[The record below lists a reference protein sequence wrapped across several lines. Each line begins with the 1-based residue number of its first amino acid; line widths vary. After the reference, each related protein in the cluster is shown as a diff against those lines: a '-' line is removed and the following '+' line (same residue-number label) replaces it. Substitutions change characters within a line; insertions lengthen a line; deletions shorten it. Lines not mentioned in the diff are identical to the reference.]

1 MENQELRNLLDQL
14 HTEIEHTHSL
24 DENGRLLLRHLETDI
39 NDLLKRSENEPL
51 TPAHPTTLRRL
62 EDSIDYFEVSH
73 PTLTSQLSK
82 LLSILSNSGI

>member
-14 HTEIEHTHSL
+14 HNEIEHTRNL
-24 DENGRLLLRHLETDI
+24 DENGRQLLRHLNTDI
-39 NDLLKRSENEPL
+39 NDLLQRSENEPL
-51 TPAHPTTLRRL
+51 PPAHPTTLRRL
-62 EDSIDYFEVSH
+62 EDGIDYFELSH

>member
-1 MENQELRNLLDQL
+1 MDDQELRKLLEQL
-14 HTEIEHTHSL
+14 HVEIEHTQTIDKDGSQ
-24 DENGRLLLRHLETDI
+24 LLRHLEADI
-39 NDLLKRSENEPL
+39 NELIKRSESGPL
-51 TPAHPTTLRRL
+51 LQAHPSTLQRL